1 MRIRTALAAFLLAV
15 VPASAAPV
23 PDSFYMHP
31 GQLVAVDGS
40 RRLNLSC
47 MGHGSP
53 TVLFDSGMADASLV
67 WRLVQG
73 EVAKLTRAC
82 AYDRAG
88 IGFSDP
94 RNGEADAKAIVADL
108 HSLLKAAK

>member
-1 MRIRTALAAFLLAV
+1 LAAVVLAT
-15 VPASAAPV
+15 ASAAAAPV

-31 GQLVAVDGS
+31 GKLVAVDGS

-53 TVLFDSGMADASLV
+53 TVLFDSGMADSSLV

-73 EVAKLTRAC
+73 EVAAVTRAC

-88 IGFSDP
+88 VGFNDP
-94 RNGEADAKAIVADL
+94 RNERNL
-108 HSLLKAAK
+108 MRRLS